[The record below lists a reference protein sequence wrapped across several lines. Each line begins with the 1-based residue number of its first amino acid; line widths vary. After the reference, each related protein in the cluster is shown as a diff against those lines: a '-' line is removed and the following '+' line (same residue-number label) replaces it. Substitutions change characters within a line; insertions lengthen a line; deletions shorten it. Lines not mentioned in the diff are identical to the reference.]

1 MTSETEQLATVEA
14 DTDTGGDRNVAH
26 LSGCQSSQS
35 GGQLSRERYL
45 RRKYIFERIL
55 GCLLLLP
62 AAPVILIVC
71 LLVKLTS
78 KGPALYRQVRLGHNR
93 KCYEILKIRTMR
105 LDAEA
110 DGVARWC
117 VKQDPR
123 ITPLGR
129 FLRKVHLDELP
140 QLINVARGEM
150 VLVGPR
156 PERPQIAERLA
167 EEIDGYYDRLSIKPG
182 ITGLAQINLPPD
194 ETLDDARRKQLL
206 DLQYIKEANAW
217 LDFRM
222 LAATGLRMCGI
233 SGDRVTKLLRLCRKS
248 LLADLKSQSDEA
260 SVHETL
266 AVFPAS
272 IADSSTD
279 LNDLFVSID
288 NGSSSQYRRLTD
300 YPRQP
305 R

>member
-1 MTSETEQLATVEA
+1 MTSDTEQLPALDVACNGATRP
-14 DTDTGGDRNVAH
+14 TRRRSWTGDPTARQH
-26 LSGCQSSQS
+26 
-35 GGQLSRERYL
+35 YL
-45 RRKYIFERIL
+45 RRKYMLERLL

-62 AAPVILIVC
+62 AAPLILFVC
-71 LLVKLTS
+71 LLVKITS

-93 KCYEILKIRTMR
+93 VSYEILKIRTMR

-123 ITPLGR
+123 ITRLGR

-156 PERPQIAERLA
+156 PERPQIAEQLA
-167 EEIDGYYDRLSIKPG
+167 EHIDGYYDRLNVKPG

-194 ETLDDARRKQLL
+194 ETLEDAKRKQLL
-206 DLQYIKEANAW
+206 DLQYIQEANAW

-222 LAATGLRMCGI
+222 LGATGLRMCGI
-233 SGDRVTKLLRLCRKS
+233 SGDRVTKLMRLCRKS
-248 LLADLKSQSDEA
+248 LLAELKPQLDEA
-260 SVHETL
+260 ALHDELVS
-266 AVFPAS
+266 FPAS

-279 LNDLFVSID
+279 LGQDCVNID
-288 NGSSSQYRRLTD
+288 NGSSAQHRRLND

>member
-1 MTSETEQLATVEA
+1 MTSDTELLPTLPGGRSAA
-14 DTDTGGDRNVAH
+14 AGDDTPRQGHSLKSR
-26 LSGCQSSQS
+26 SSSRQS
-35 GGQLSRERYL
+35 YL
-45 RRKYIFERIL
+45 RRKYMLERVL

-62 AAPVILIVC
+62 TAPVILFVC
-71 LLVKLTS
+71 LLVRLTS
-78 KGPALYRQVRLGHNR
+78 KGPALYRQVRLGHNLVS
-93 KCYEILKIRTMR
+93 YEILKIRTMR

-117 VKQDPR
+117 VKRDPR
-123 ITPLGR
+123 VTALGR

-167 EEIDGYYDRLSIKPG
+167 EDIDGYYERLSVKPG

-206 DLQYIKEANAW
+206 DLQYIQEANWW
-217 LDFRM
+217 LDLRM

-233 SGDRVTKLLRLCRKS
+233 SGDRVTKLMRLCRKS
-248 LLADLKSQSDEA
+248 LLVELPRSDE
-260 SVHETL
+260 SSLHDELVG
-266 AVFPAS
+266 FPAS
-272 IADSSTD
+272 IADSSAD
-279 LNDLFVSID
+279 LTEDYVSVD
-288 NGSSSQYRRLTD
+288 RGSSSQHLRITD

>member
-1 MTSETEQLATVEA
+1 MTSDTEQLPAVA
-14 DTDTGGDRNVAH
+14 GVHRDAVGIDRPAGGGVDENAAKR
-26 LSGCQSSQS
+26 Q
-35 GGQLSRERYL
+35 RYL
-45 RRKYIFERIL
+45 RRKYVVERLL

-62 AAPVILIVC
+62 AAPVILFVC

-93 KCYEILKIRTMR
+93 TSYEILKIRTMR

-110 DGVARWC
+110 DGIARWC
-117 VKQDPR
+117 VKEDPR

-167 EEIDGYYDRLSIKPG
+167 EAIDGYYDRLSVKPG
-182 ITGLAQINLPPD
+182 ITGLSQINLPAD

-206 DLQYIKEANAW
+206 DLQYIDEANW
-217 LDFRM
+217 WFDLRM
-222 LAATGLRMCGI
+222 VIATGLRMCGI
-233 SGDRVTKLLRLCRKS
+233 SGDRITKLLRLCRKS
-248 LLADLKSQSDEA
+248 LLAEMTAELDESA
-260 SVHETL
+260 LHDALVG
-266 AVFPAS
+266 FPPS
-272 IADSSTD
+272 ISDSSTD
-279 LNDLFVSID
+279 LDEHCVSID
-288 NGSSSQYRRLTD
+288 TGSSAQHRRMSE

>member
-1 MTSETEQLATVEA
+1 MTSN
-14 DTDTGGDRNVAH
+14 TD
-26 LSGCQSSQS
+26 
-35 GGQLSRERYL
+35 QLSALDRRTDASCGVTAVAEPLDEDAAHRKAVARNQYL
-45 RRKYIFERIL
+45 QRKYVVERLLGIIL
-55 GCLLLLP
+55 LFP
-62 AAPVILIVC
+62 AAPLILLVC

-93 KCYEILKIRTMR
+93 VSYEILKVRTMR

-117 VKQDPR
+117 VKHDPR

-167 EEIDGYYDRLSIKPG
+167 EDIEGYYDRLSVKPG

-206 DLQYIKEANAW
+206 DLRYIEEANLW
-217 LDFRM
+217 LDLRM
-222 LAATGLRMCGI
+222 LIATGLRMCGI
-233 SGDRVTKLLRLCRKS
+233 SGSRVTKMLCLCRKS
-248 LLADLKSQSDEA
+248 LLVDHHLAVDEA
-260 SVHETL
+260 SVHDEI
-266 AVFPAS
+266 VMFPAS
-272 IADSSTD
+272 ISDSSTD
-279 LNDLFVSID
+279 LDEHCVSID
-288 NGSSSQYRRLTD
+288 TGSSAQHRRITD

>member
-1 MTSETEQLATVEA
+1 MTSDTEQLPALE
-14 DTDTGGDRNVAH
+14 VAR
-26 LSGCQSSQS
+26 SCAAGAAQPTRRRSWMDNPSPRQP
-35 GGQLSRERYL
+35 YL
-45 RRKYIFERIL
+45 HRKYILERLL

-62 AAPVILIVC
+62 AAPLILFVC
-71 LLVKLTS
+71 LLVKITS

-93 KCYEILKIRTMR
+93 VSYEILKIRTMR

-156 PERPQIAERLA
+156 PERPQIAEHLA
-167 EEIDGYYDRLSIKPG
+167 EEIDGYYDRLKVKPG
-182 ITGLAQINLPPD
+182 ITGLSQINLPPD
-194 ETLDDARRKQLL
+194 ETLEDARRKQLL
-206 DLQYIKEANAW
+206 DLQYIQEANWW
-217 LDFRM
+217 LDLRM

-233 SGDRVTKLLRLCRKS
+233 SGDRVTKMMRLCRKS
-248 LLADLKSQSDEA
+248 LLAELVTRSDESSLHDA
-260 SVHETL
+260 LVD
-266 AVFPAS
+266 FPPS
-272 IADSSTD
+272 IADSSAD
-279 LNDLFVSID
+279 LNEDCVSID
-288 NGSSSQYRRLTD
+288 SGSSAQHRRIPD